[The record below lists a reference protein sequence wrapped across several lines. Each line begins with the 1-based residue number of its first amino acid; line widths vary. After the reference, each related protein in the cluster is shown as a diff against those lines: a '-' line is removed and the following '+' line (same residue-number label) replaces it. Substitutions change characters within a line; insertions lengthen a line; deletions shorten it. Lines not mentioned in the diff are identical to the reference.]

1 MSILYAVLSA
11 VCVLFLI
18 AGTFAHPKTIT
29 LDRLLPLFIVTMFL
43 LALTAGFP
51 WYR

>member
-1 MSILYAVLSA
+1 MEILYGVLSTL
-11 VCVLFLI
+11 CVISLI
-18 AGTFAHPKTIT
+18 AGTFAHPKTISF
-29 LDRLLPLFIVTMFL
+29 DRLIPLFIVTMFL